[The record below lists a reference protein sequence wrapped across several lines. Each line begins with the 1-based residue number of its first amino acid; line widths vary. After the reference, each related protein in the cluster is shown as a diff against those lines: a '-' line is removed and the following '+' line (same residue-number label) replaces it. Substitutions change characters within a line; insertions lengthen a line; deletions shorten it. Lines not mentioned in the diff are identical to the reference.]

1 VPRLR
6 IIVAD
11 DNPAFLRELVSLLE
25 VEFDVVATAGDGKS
39 ALDCIRRYKPHVVVL
54 DFHMPALNGLEVI
67 EELMKNPPGL
77 PVVICSVETDPELV
91 EAARQTGAVAY
102 IFKTRIEDDLIP
114 AVKSAVQGKFFVS
127 RVSH

>member
-1 VPRLR
+1 MPRLR

-11 DNPAFLRELVSLLE
+11 DNPALLRELVSLLE
-25 VEFDVVATAGDGKS
+25 VEFDVVATAVDGNS
-39 ALDCIRRYKPHVVVL
+39 TLDHIRRYKPDVVVL
-54 DFHMPALNGLEVI
+54 DFHMPALNGLEI
-67 EELMKNPPGL
+67 IGELMKDPPGP

-91 EAARQTGAVAY
+91 EATRQAGAVAY
-102 IFKTRIEDDLIP
+102 IFKTQIEDDLIP